1 MPITPRSEIV
11 ALPGYAARRSESLP
25 AKLANN
31 ELPEATLPPPVAAA
45 IAAAVAESH
54 RYPDMAATDLLDR
67 LAERHALPAGRLAV
81 GCGSVALCQ
90 QVIQALCRPGDE
102 VMFAWR
108 SFEAYPV
115 FARMMNATGVPVA
128 LDDGHAHDLDA
139 MLAAI
144 TPRTRIVFVC
154 NPNNPTGTVVSGEAL
169 RSFVARVPPDVLVVI
184 DEAYRE
190 FVTDPGVLDGLEA
203 VRGAENVAVLR
214 TFSKAY
220 GLAALRVGYLAGPAT
235 VASAVRKVG
244 VPFGVNGIAQAA
256 AVAALAVEGEVTE
269 RCRRIAAERDRVRGD
284 LRAQGY
290 PVPATQANFVWLPL
304 GDRTGDFVAHAA
316 AHGVDVRGFAGDGVR
331 VTIGGPAGNA
341 AFLRASGSFL
351 SAGRELAQRGA
362 VGQAGLGQQVAD
374 VPLDGAR

>member
-1 MPITPRSEIV
+1 MPITPRAEIV
-11 ALPGYAARRSESLP
+11 ALPGYVARRSESLP

-31 ELPEATLPPPVAAA
+31 ELAEAALPPPVAAA

-67 LAERHALPAGRLAV
+67 LAERYALPVERLAV
-81 GCGSVALCQ
+81 GCGSVALCL

-102 VMFAWR
+102 VVFAWR

-144 TPRTRIVFVC
+144 TPRTRVVFVC
-154 NPNNPTGTVVSGEAL
+154 NPNNPTGTVVSGAAL
-169 RSFVARVPPDVLVVI
+169 RGFVARVPPDVLVVI

-190 FVTDPGVLDGLEA
+190 FVTDPGVLDGLEV
-203 VRGAENVAVLR
+203 VRGADNVAVLR

-220 GLAALRVGYLAGPAT
+220 GLAALRVGYLAGPAA
-235 VASAVRKVG
+235 VASAVGKVG

-256 AVAALAVEGEVTE
+256 AVAALGVEEAVIE
-269 RCRRIAAERDRVRGD
+269 RCRRIAAERDRVRGE

-290 PVPATQANFVWLPL
+290 AVPVTQANFVWLPL
-304 GDRTGDFVAHAA
+304 GEHTGDFVAHAVT
-316 AHGVDVRGFAGDGVR
+316 HGVDVRGFAGDGVR
-331 VTIGGPAGNA
+331 VTIGGPAENA
-341 AFLRASGSFL
+341 ALLRASGSFPY
-351 SAGRELAQRGA
+351 AGRELPQRGA
-362 VGQAGLGQQVAD
+362 VG
-374 VPLDGAR
+374 

>member
-1 MPITPRSEIV
+1 MPIAPRAEIV

-54 RYPDMAATDLLDR
+54 RYPDMGATDLLDR
-67 LAERHALPAGRLAV
+67 LALKHELPAERLAV

-90 QVIQALCRPGDE
+90 QVLQALCGPGDE
-102 VMFAWR
+102 VVFAWR

-144 TPRTRIVFVC
+144 TPRTRVVFVC
-154 NPNNPTGTVVSGEAL
+154 NPNNPTGTVVSGAAL
-169 RSFVARVPPDVLVVI
+169 RSFAARVPSDVLVLI

-190 FVTDPGVLDGLEA
+190 FVTDPGVLDGLDL

-220 GLAALRVGYLAGPAT
+220 GLAALRVGYLAGPAA
-235 VASAVRKVG
+235 VASAVRKVA

-256 AVAALAVEGEVTE
+256 ALAALSVEDEVAD
-269 RCRRIAAERDRVRGD
+269 RCRRIAAERDRVRAA
-284 LRAQGY
+284 LLTQGY
-290 PVPATQANFVWLPL
+290 PVPPTQANFVWLPL
-304 GDRTGDFVAHAA
+304 GEHTADFVAHAVT
-316 AHGVDVRGFAGDGVR
+316 HGVDVRGFAGDGVR

-341 AFLRASGSFL
+341 AFLRASGSFPY
-351 SAGRELAQRGA
+351 AGRELAQRDP
-362 VGQAGLGQQVAD
+362 VGQTGLGQQVAD